1 MKKFGITL
9 ADVNKKSKEQS
20 KKKTYMGWHQAFG
33 GGEAPI
39 NNSIFNMGTGPTVSA
54 DGGIG
59 MVSSVGEDLEMDYEE
74 LAKREDLDEKD
85 VFIKKQ
91 FDNSFMPK
99 HKKDCVK
106 KPQTK
111 EDEYDDDFT
120 LKGMFEDLDSDD
132 PEIKVTEYECRKPRF
147 YEDIS
152 EDDDFDSDDRY
163 EFLKRKEVYDSDG
176 FTTDYVLY
184 YDRKSGKYFTM
195 FGDMDLYEPDIEYAD
210 ADFGSYEE
218 AKEWFDSYSGFEDE
232 DEYNFDID
240 ECVHKERVLPSHVK
254 KETNPYKTTLIKESY
269 TDKISLCSWLSADA
283 VDLCESFFKF
293 NPSTRKFKISPE
305 EREELILDF
314 LGGAREEAH
323 QAGFSDEEEKLLV
336 NELTNYFNT
345 YKPKVG
351 QPAVFYG
358 SLFKLDRTKS
368 LIETNYISKLNKQ
381 ESFKYDDIPLNET
394 AISDLA
400 YDVQFEDGYVDKL
413 KRNIADLE
421 KELDFLKN
429 TAPKE
434 IRRGGAFDSQEE
446 IDDAVKA
453 TERELDLQRAKYNII
468 KRSQK

>member
-20 KKKTYMGWHQAFG
+20 KKKNYMGWHQAFG

-74 LAKREDLDEKD
+74 LTKREDLDEKD

-91 FDNSFMPK
+91 FDNSYMPK

-106 KPQTK
+106 KPKTK

-210 ADFGSYEE
+210 ADFDSYER

-232 DEYNFDID
+232 DEYDFD
-240 ECVHKERVLPSHVK
+240 ECIHKETFLPSYVK
-254 KETNPYKTTLIKESY
+254 KETNLYNKTFIKESY
-269 TDKISLCSWLSADA
+269 EDKLLLCDSLASEA
-283 VDLCESFFKF
+283 VELCKSFFDK
-293 NPSTRKFKISPE
+293 NPYNGRFKISSRV
-305 EREELILDF
+305 REEEIMDF
-314 LGGAREEAH
+314 IIYARVEAEKY
-323 QAGFSDEEEKLLV
+323 GFSAEEIKMLL
-336 NELTNYFNT
+336 NEITGFFNAYAPLEGRST
-345 YKPKVG
+345 
-351 QPAVFYG
+351 FYQG
-358 SLFKLDRTKS
+358 GNNKFNITKEFIKNS
-368 LIETNYISKLNKQ
+368 NKDKLNKQ

-413 KRNIADLE
+413 KRNISDLE

>member
-20 KKKTYMGWHQAFG
+20 KKKNYMGWHQAFG

-99 HKKDCVK
+99 HKKDCIK

-111 EDEYDDDFT
+111 EYEYDDDFT
-120 LKGMFEDLDSDD
+120 IKGMFEDLDSDD
-132 PEIKVTEYECRKPRF
+132 PEVKVTEYECKKPRF

-152 EDDDFDSDDRY
+152 EDEDGGYD
-163 EFLKRKEVYDSDG
+163 LIKIKTIIDSDG
-176 FTTDYVLY
+176 FDTEYALY
-184 YDRKSGKYFTM
+184 RDNQSGQYFTM

-210 ADFGSYEE
+210 AVFDSYRE
-218 AKEWFDSYSGFEDE
+218 AEEWFDSYNGFEDE
-232 DEYNFDID
+232 DDYNFDVD
-240 ECVHKERVLPSHVK
+240 ECIHKERILPSYVK
-254 KETNPYKTTLIKESY
+254 EKPIVNESY
-269 TDKISLCSWLSADA
+269 SDKITLCDFLASDA
-283 VDLCESFFKF
+283 VELCYNFFKF
-293 NPSTRKFKISPE
+293 NPATRKFKISPD
-305 EREELILDF
+305 EREELIIDF
-314 LGGAREEAH
+314 LGNAREESH
-323 QAGFSDEEEKLLV
+323 QAGFSDEEENVLIK
-336 NELTNYFNT
+336 ELSNYFNS

-358 SLFKLDRTKS
+358 SLFKLDRTKEFIKNNHKS
-368 LIETNYISKLNKQ
+368 GIDKK
-381 ESFKYDDIPLNET
+381 ESFKYDDAPLNET
-394 AISDLA
+394 ATSDLA
-400 YDVQFEDGYVDKL
+400 FDVEFEQDYVDKL
-413 KRNIADLE
+413 KKNISDLE

>member
-9 ADVNKKSKEQS
+9 ADISKKSKEQS
-20 KKKTYMGWHQAFG
+20 KKKNYMGWHQAFG

-91 FDNSFMPK
+91 FDNSYMPK

-132 PEIKVTEYECRKPRF
+132 PEIKATEYECRKPRF

-184 YDRKSGKYFTM
+184 YDRNSGKYFTM

-218 AKEWFDSYSGFEDE
+218 AKEWFDSYNGFEDE
-232 DEYNFDID
+232 DEYNFDVD
-240 ECVHKERVLPSHVK
+240 ECIHKEIILPSYVK
-254 KETNPYKTTLIKESY
+254 EKPIVNESY
-269 TDKISLCSWLSADA
+269 SDKITLC
-283 VDLCESFFKF
+283 
-293 NPSTRKFKISPE
+293 
-305 EREELILDF
+305 DF
-314 LGGAREEAH
+314 
-323 QAGFSDEEEKLLV
+323 
-336 NELTNYFNT
+336 
-345 YKPKVG
+345 
-351 QPAVFYG
+351 
-358 SLFKLDRTKS
+358 
-368 LIETNYISKLNKQ
+368 
-381 ESFKYDDIPLNET
+381 
-394 AISDLA
+394 
-400 YDVQFEDGYVDKL
+400 
-413 KRNIADLE
+413 
-421 KELDFLKN
+421 
-429 TAPKE
+429 
-434 IRRGGAFDSQEE
+434 
-446 IDDAVKA
+446 
-453 TERELDLQRAKYNII
+453 
-468 KRSQK
+468 

>member
-1 MKKFGITL
+1 MMKKFGITL
-9 ADVNKKSKEQS
+9 ADVSKKSKEQS
-20 KKKTYMGWHQAFG
+20 KKKNYMGWHQAFG

-132 PEIKVTEYECRKPRF
+132 PEVKVTEYECKKPRF
-147 YEDIS
+147 YEDVS
-152 EDDDFDSDDRY
+152 EDEDGGYDLIRI
-163 EFLKRKEVYDSDG
+163 KTIIDSDG
-176 FTTDYVLY
+176 FNTEYALY
-184 YDRKSGKYFTM
+184 HDNQSGQYFTM
-195 FGDMDLYEPDIEYAD
+195 FGDMDLYEPNIEYAD
-210 ADFGSYEE
+210 AVFDSYRE
-218 AKEWFDSYSGFEDE
+218 AKEWFDSYNGFEDE
-232 DEYNFDID
+232 DDYNFDVD
-240 ECVHKERVLPSHVK
+240 ECVHKEMVLPSHVK
-254 KETNPYKTTLIKESY
+254 KETNPKKDSYDDLEDIDFAY
-269 TDKISLCSWLSADA
+269 TDK
-283 VDLCESFFKF
+283 
-293 NPSTRKFKISPE
+293 
-305 EREELILDF
+305 DF
-314 LGGAREEAH
+314 VKECKDFE
-323 QAGFSDEEEKLLV
+323 
-336 NELTNYFNT
+336 
-345 YKPKVG
+345 
-351 QPAVFYG
+351 
-358 SLFKLDRTKS
+358 
-368 LIETNYISKLNKQ
+368 
-381 ESFKYDDIPLNET
+381 YDDTPLNET

-400 YDVQFEDGYVDKL
+400 YDVQFEQGYVDKL
-413 KRNIADLE
+413 KKNISDLE